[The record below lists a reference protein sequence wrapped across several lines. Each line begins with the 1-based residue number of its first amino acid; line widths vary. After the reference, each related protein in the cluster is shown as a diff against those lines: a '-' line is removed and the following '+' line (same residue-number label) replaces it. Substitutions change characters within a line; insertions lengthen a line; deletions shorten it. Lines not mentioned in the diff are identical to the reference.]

1 MGKLLSVLILL
12 FSAQYGLSQNPAREQ
27 GGKPPNIIIIM
38 TDDQGYGDFGI
49 TGNDIIET
57 PNINRFAHESVRFER
72 FFVSPVCAPTRA
84 ALLTG
89 RYYLRT
95 GVTGVTRRAEVMNA
109 EEITIAEYLQANG
122 YATGCFGKW
131 HNGSNYPFNPTGQG
145 FDEFWGF
152 TDGIIRN
159 YFDTRLKHKTET
171 VETKGYLTDFFTDKA
186 IDFIEENQD
195 KPFFCYLPYNVPHT
209 PIQVQDSLFQKY
221 RAKGI
226 DDYTAG
232 IYAMC
237 ETVDYNLKRLLDAL
251 QESNL
256 EENTVLFFL
265 TDNGPNGVRYN
276 GGMKGKKGSIDEGGV
291 RVPLFVRWK
300 DHFQPNQV
308 VTELAD
314 HIDILPTVL
323 DLCGIPLPGEPQ
335 IDGRSLLPLLT
346 GSNTKWAER
355 PLFTYY
361 NGKGAVRINRYRLA
375 VEKDGQT
382 KLYDMW
388 ADPSQLS
395 DISREQPDKTQEMHQ
410 LYRDWL
416 ANVNPTDDNPPV
428 EIGHPEQRVVD
439 LPTTGGNLSGQL
451 DYKNQH
457 GWSYDWAVNW
467 VSVEDSIAWDIEVVK
482 EGTYEVFLQYLV
494 LPGNEGATVMVK
506 VGDQQLEKTIREAFV
521 PESYPS
527 PDNIDRGRAPEM
539 AWQNFSW
546 GTMKL
551 KPGKYSL
558 MVKATDIPKTQVGE
572 LYGLRIV
579 NKSSGGS
586 L

>member
-1 MGKLLSVLILL
+1 MSKLLGALVLI
-12 FSAQYGLSQNPAREQ
+12 FSTQYGLSQTISDERS
-27 GGKPPNIIIIM
+27 GKPPNIIIIM
-38 TDDQGYGDFGI
+38 TDDQGYGDFGV

-57 PNINRFAHESVRFER
+57 PVINQLAYESVRFER

-95 GVTGVTRRAEVMNA
+95 GVSGVTRRDEVMNS
-109 EEITIAEYLQANG
+109 EEVTIAEYLQEAG

-145 FDEFWGF
+145 FDKFWGF

-159 YFDTRLKHKTET
+159 YFNTRLKHNTEFI
-171 VETKGYLTDFFTDKA
+171 ETEGYLTDFFTDKA
-186 IDFIEENQD
+186 IEFIEENRD
-195 KPFFCYLPYNVPHT
+195 GPFFCYLPYNVPHT

-221 RAKGI
+221 QAKGV
-226 DDYTAG
+226 DEYTAG

-237 ETVDYNLKRLLDAL
+237 ETVDHNMAKLLTAL
-251 QESNL
+251 QELNL
-256 EENTVLFFL
+256 EENTIIFFL

-276 GGMKGKKGSIDEGGV
+276 GGMKGKKASIDEGGV
-291 RVPLFVRWK
+291 RVPLFVRGK
-300 DHFQPNQV
+300 GHFQSNRV

-323 DLCGIPLPGEPQ
+323 NLCGIPLPNEPRV
-335 IDGRSLLPLLT
+335 DGRSLLPLLT

-361 NGKGAVRINRYRLA
+361 NGKGAVRTNQYRLTI
-375 VEKDGQT
+375 ERDGRT
-382 KLYDMW
+382 RLYDMW

-395 DISREQPDKTQEMHQ
+395 DISQEQPDKTQEMYQ
-410 LYRDWL
+410 LYWDWL
-416 ANVNPTDDNPPV
+416 ADVNPTDDNPPV

-451 DYKNQH
+451 AYKNQH

-467 VSVEDSIAWDIEVVK
+467 VSVDDSVTWDIEVVK
-482 EGTYEVFLQYLV
+482 EGNYGVFLQYLV
-494 LPGNEGATVMVK
+494 PPGNEGATVTVK
-506 VGDQQLEKTIREAFV
+506 IDNQQLQKAIREAFV
-521 PESYPS
+521 PEAYPS
-527 PDNIDRGRAPEM
+527 PDNVDRGRALEM

-546 GTMKL
+546 GTLQL

-558 MVKATDIPKTQVGE
+558 TVKATDIPQAQVGE

-579 NKSSGGS
+579 TKSNRGS